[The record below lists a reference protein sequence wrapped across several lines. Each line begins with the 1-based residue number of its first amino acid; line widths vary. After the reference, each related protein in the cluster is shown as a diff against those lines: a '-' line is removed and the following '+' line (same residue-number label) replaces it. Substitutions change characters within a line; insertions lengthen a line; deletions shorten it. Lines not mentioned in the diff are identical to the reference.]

1 MGEDHLRFP
10 EDGSSH
16 ANFYHGHGVVSF
28 IILMFIIFIAAFM
41 MINDHHNTNLARVR
55 FSFSSSCDGE
65 ASHRRGVRLRLE
77 SGDGDYNYV

>member
-41 MINDHHNTNLARVR
+41 MIIPIQTSPGSGSAFPRPVTARR
-55 FSFSSSCDGE
+55 PIGGE
-65 ASHRRGVRLRLE
+65 
-77 SGDGDYNYV
+77 